1 MVYAPKGGGME
12 VCTAC
17 FVASC
22 REHAYLH
29 YNKTTHQFSIAIRL
43 VGSSQE
49 EVYTL
54 FYLLALQLTY
64 EFCVERELRIRGT

>member
-1 MVYAPKGGGME
+1 ME

-29 YNKTTHQFSIAIRL
+29 YNKTSHQFSISIRL
-43 VGSSQE
+43 VDPTQDEVSVLFSVISSSSCIKQ
-49 EVYTL
+49 
-54 FYLLALQLTY
+54 F
-64 EFCVERELRIRGT
+64 